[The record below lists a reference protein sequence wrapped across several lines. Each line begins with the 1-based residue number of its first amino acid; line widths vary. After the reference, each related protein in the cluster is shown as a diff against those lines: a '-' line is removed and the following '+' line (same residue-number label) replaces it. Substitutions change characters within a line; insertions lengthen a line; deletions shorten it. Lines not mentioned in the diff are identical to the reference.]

1 MSVYIFYMYIM
12 YNCFYCKL
20 KSEHEKEIQDH
31 ILNIILG
38 TPQGSFCYL
47 LYLTHMLEKQFFLN
61 EK

>member
-1 MSVYIFYMYIM
+1 MYIM